1 MYVVKRDGHKEP
13 IMFDKITSRVRKLCY
28 SLNELVDP
36 VKVSMRVIE
45 GLYDGVTTSELDNLA
60 AEIAATMTT
69 THPDYAKLAARISV
83 SNLHKNTKKSFS
95 ETMSDLYTYVN
106 PRTNKK
112 APLLSDETYKIIAKN
127 AEFLDSTIIYN
138 RDFHYDYFGFK
149 TLERSYL
156 LKLNGKV
163 AERPQHMLMR
173 VSIGIHMEDLD
184 SAIETYNLM
193 SKKYFTH
200 ATPTL
205 FNSGTPKPQ
214 MSSCFL
220 LTTKDDSI
228 DGIYDTLKQTAKI
241 SQSAGGIGLS
251 IHNIR
256 ATGSYIAGTNGTSN
270 GIVPMLRV
278 FNDTARYV
286 DQGGG
291 KRKGSFALY
300 LETWH
305 ADIFDFLELKKN
317 HGKEEMRARD
327 LFYAMW
333 ISDLFMKRVEEDDKW
348 TLMCPNECPGLQDC
362 HGNEFDKLYLKYE
375 SKNKG
380 RKTIR
385 ARDLWE
391 KILESQIETGTPYM
405 LYKDAANRKSNQK
418 NLGTIRSSN
427 LCTEIIEYT
436 STDEVAV
443 CNLASIALPMFIEE
457 NAFDHKELFR
467 VTKQVTKN
475 LNRVIDRNY
484 YPVPEA
490 QNSNFRHRPVGLGV
504 QGLAD
509 AFISLRMPFT
519 SDEAKKLNQEIFETI
534 YFAALTAS
542 MEEAQKDGAY
552 KTYKGSPISKGEFQ
566 HNLWGVEDSEL
577 SGRWDWGN
585 LRKEIKKHGVRN
597 SLLVAPMPTA
607 STSQILGNNEC
618 FEPYTSN
625 IYTRRVLSGEFIVVN
640 KHLLEDLVKLG
651 LWTEDLKQEL
661 MKANGSVQNID
672 IIPEDIKELYKT
684 VWELSMKDIIDMSR
698 QRGYF
703 IDQSQSLN
711 LFMEGATTAKL
722 TSMHFY
728 AWKSGLKTGMYYL
741 RTKSA
746 VDAIKFTLDNKKKK
760 EPVKEIVET
769 DVAISAAAPKSASKS
784 ASKSAPKSAPKSAS
798 KPAANPSNI
807 EVEPLAPEELKEM
820 LKKAKESEDDDCLMC
835 GS

>member
-1 MYVVKRDGHKEP
+1 MFVLKRDGRKEP
-13 IMFDKITSRVRKLCY
+13 IMFDKITARIRKLNY
-28 SLNELVDP
+28 GLNPLVDP
-36 VKVSMRVIE
+36 VRVAMRVIE

-95 ETMSDLYTYVN
+95 ETMTDLYLYVN
-106 PRTNKK
+106 PRTGKK
-112 APLLSDETYKIIAKN
+112 APLLSDEVHDIIQKN
-127 AEFLDSTIIYN
+127 ADKLDSSIIYN
-138 RDFHYDYFGFK
+138 RDFGYDFFGFK

-156 LKLNGKV
+156 LKLNGV
-163 AERPQHMLMR
+163 IAERPQHMLMR
-173 VSIGIHMEDLD
+173 VSIGIHLEDIEAAL
-184 SAIETYNLM
+184 ETYELM
-193 SKKYFTH
+193 SKRYFTH

-220 LTTKDDSI
+220 LTMKDDSI

-251 IHNIR
+251 IHNVR

-291 KRKGSFALY
+291 KRKGSFAIY
-300 LETWH
+300 VEPWH

-333 ISDLFMKRVEEDDKW
+333 TPDLFMKRVEENADW
-348 TLMCPNECPGLQDC
+348 TLMCPNECPDLYNV
-362 HGNEFDKLYLKYE
+362 HGDEFDAMYLKYE
-375 SKNKG
+375 SEG
-380 RKTIR
+380 RGRRTIK

-427 LCTEIIEYT
+427 LCTEIMEYT
-436 STDEVAV
+436 APDEVAV
-443 CNLASIALPMFIEE
+443 CNLASIALPMFVKEG
-457 NAFDHKELFR
+457 AFDHQALYD
-467 VTKQVTKN
+467 VTVRVTKN

-484 YPVPEA
+484 YPVIEA

-509 AFISLRMPFT
+509 TFIMLRLPFT
-519 SDEAKKLNQEIFETI
+519 SDEAKKLNQEIFETL
-534 YFAALTAS
+534 YFAAVTAS
-542 MEEAQKDGAY
+542 SEEAKNEGPY
-552 KTYKGSPISKGEFQ
+552 ETYKGSPISKGEFQ
-566 HNLWGVEDSEL
+566 HNLWGIKDEEL
-577 SGRWDWGN
+577 SGRWDWGK
-585 LRKEIKKHGVRN
+585 LRKTVKKQGVRN

-607 STSQILGNNEC
+607 STSQILGKNEC

-625 IYTRRVLSGEFIVVN
+625 IYTRRVPVSYT
-640 KHLLEDLVKLG
+640 HL
-651 LWTEDLKQEL
+651 
-661 MKANGSVQNID
+661 
-672 IIPEDIKELYKT
+672 
-684 VWELSMKDIIDMSR
+684 
-698 QRGYF
+698 
-703 IDQSQSLN
+703 
-711 LFMEGATTAKL
+711 
-722 TSMHFY
+722 
-728 AWKSGLKTGMYYL
+728 
-741 RTKSA
+741 
-746 VDAIKFTLDNKKKK
+746 TLPTN
-760 EPVKEIVET
+760 
-769 DVAISAAAPKSASKS
+769 
-784 ASKSAPKSAPKSAS
+784 
-798 KPAANPSNI
+798 
-807 EVEPLAPEELKEM
+807 
-820 LKKAKESEDDDCLMC
+820 
-835 GS
+835 

>member
-1 MYVVKRDGHKEP
+1 MFVVKRDGHKEP
-13 IMFDKITSRVRKLCY
+13 IMFDKITARVRKLCY
-28 SLNELVDP
+28 SLNTLVDP

-95 ETMSDLYTYVN
+95 ETMKDLYEYIN
-106 PRTNKK
+106 PRTEKK
-112 APLLSDETYKIIAKN
+112 APLLSDEVYKIIKKN
-127 AEFLDSTIIYN
+127 AELLDSTIIYN
-138 RDFHYDYFGFK
+138 RDFNYDYFGFK

-173 VSIGIHMEDLD
+173 VSIGIHMDDLD

-220 LTTKDDSI
+220 LTTKSDSI

-251 IHNIR
+251 IHDIR

-291 KRKGSFALY
+291 KRKGSFAIY

-333 ISDLFMKRVEEDDKW
+333 ISDLFMKRVEEDSSW
-348 TLMCPNECPGLQDC
+348 TLMCPNECPGLSDS
-362 HGNEFDKLYLKYE
+362 HGDKFEKLYKKYE
-375 SKNKG
+375 SENKG
-380 RKTIR
+380 RKSIR
-385 ARDLWE
+385 ARELWE

-405 LYKDAANRKSNQK
+405 LYKDSANRKSNQK
-418 NLGTIRSSN
+418 NLGTIKSSN
-427 LCTEIIEYT
+427 LCTEILEYT
-436 STDEVAV
+436 SPDEIAV
-443 CNLASIALPMFIEE
+443 CNLASIALPMFIKDKD
-457 NAFDHKELFR
+457 FDHQELFR

-475 LNRVIDRNY
+475 LNKVIDRNY

-490 QNSNFRHRPVGLGV
+490 EKSNFRHRPIGLGV

-509 AFISLRMPFT
+509 AFIKLRMPFT

-534 YFAALTAS
+534 YFAAMTAS
-542 MEEAQKDGAY
+542 MEESKKDGPY
-552 KTYKGSPISKGEFQ
+552 KTYKGSPVSKGEFQ
-566 HNLWGVEDSEL
+566 HNMWGIKDEEL
-577 SGRWDWGN
+577 SGRWKWGE
-585 LRKEIKKHGVRN
+585 LKKQVKKHGIRN

-625 IYTRRVLSGEFIVVN
+625 IYTRRVLSGEFIIVN
-640 KHLLEDLVKLG
+640 KHLLEDLVGLG
-651 LWTEDLKQEL
+651 LWTEELKQAL
-661 MKANGSVQNID
+661 MKANGSIQQID
-672 IIPEDIKELYKT
+672 IIPNEIKELYKT

-698 QRGYF
+698 HRGYF

-711 LFMEGATTAKL
+711 LFMEGATMAKL

-746 VDAIKFTLDNKKKK
+746 VDAIKFTLDNKK
-760 EPVKEIVET
+760 EEQPVKQNVSSKAVVSESVK
-769 DVAISAAAPKSASKS
+769 SKAAPA
-784 ASKSAPKSAPKSAS
+784 AP
-798 KPAANPSNI
+798 
-807 EVEPLAPEELKEM
+807 VEPLTPEELKEM
-820 LKKAKESEDDDCLMC
+820 LAKSKENEDDDCLMC

>member
-1 MYVVKRDGHKEP
+1 MYVLKRDGRKEP
-13 IMFDKITSRVRKLCY
+13 IMFDKITARIKKLCY
-28 SLNELVDP
+28 SFNPLVDP
-36 VKVSMRVIE
+36 VRVAMRVIE

-69 THPDYAKLAARISV
+69 THPDYASLAARISV
-83 SNLHKNTKKSFS
+83 SNLHKNTIKSFS
-95 ETMSDLYTYVN
+95 ETMKDLHDYVN
-106 PRTNKK
+106 PITGKK
-112 APLLSDETYKIIAKN
+112 ASLISDEVYKVIKKN
-127 AEFLDSTIIYN
+127 AEELDSKIIYN
-138 RDFHYDYFGFK
+138 RDFGYDYFGFK

-156 LKLNGKV
+156 LKINGQIV
-163 AERPQHMLMR
+163 ERPQHMLMR
-173 VSIGIHMEDLD
+173 VSVGIHLDDLEAVID
-184 SAIETYNLM
+184 TYELM

-220 LTTKDDSI
+220 LTMQDDSI

-256 ATGSYIAGTNGTSN
+256 STGSYISGTNGTSN

-291 KRKGSFALY
+291 KRKGSFAIY
-300 LETWH
+300 IEPWH
-305 ADIFDFLELKKN
+305 SDIFDFLDLKKN

-333 ISDLFMKRVEEDDKW
+333 LPDLFMKRVEKNAKW
-348 TLMCPNECPGLQDC
+348 TLMCPNECPGLYDC
-362 HGNEFDKLYLKYE
+362 HGDEFDKLYLKYE
-375 SKNKG
+375 KQSKG
-380 RKTIR
+380 RKTIK
-385 ARDLWE
+385 ARELWE

-405 LYKDAANRKSNQK
+405 LYKDSANRKSNQK

-427 LCTEIIEYT
+427 LCTEILEYT
-436 STDEVAV
+436 SKDEIAV
-443 CNLASIALPMFIEE
+443 CNLASIALPMFVEKGE
-457 NAFDHKELFR
+457 FNHQKLYD
-467 VTKQVTKN
+467 VTIRVTKN
-475 LNRVIDRNY
+475 LNKVIDRNY
-484 YPVPEA
+484 YPVKEA
-490 QNSNFRHRPVGLGV
+490 ENSNFRHRPIGLGV

-509 AFISLRMPFT
+509 AFIQLRMPFT
-519 SDEAKKLNQEIFETI
+519 SEKAKELNQDIFETL
-534 YFAALTAS
+534 YFAALNAS
-542 MEEAQKDGAY
+542 VEESKKDGPY

-566 HNLWGVEDSEL
+566 HNMWGVEDKEL
-577 SGRWDWGN
+577 SGRWNWGK
-585 LRKEIKKHGVRN
+585 LRKDVLKHGVRN

-625 IYTRRVLSGEFIVVN
+625 LYTRRVLSGEFIIVN
-640 KHLLEDLVKLG
+640 KHLLKDLVELG
-651 LWTEDLKQEL
+651 LWNEDMKQEL
-661 MKANGSVQNID
+661 MRSNGSIQD
-672 IIPEDIKELYKT
+672 IKQIPDELKELYRT
-684 VWELSMKDIIDMSR
+684 VWEMSMKDIIDMAR
-698 QRGYF
+698 HRGYF

-711 LFMEGATTAKL
+711 LFMEGATMSKL

-746 VDAIKFTLDNKKKK
+746 VDAIKFTLEKKDKA
-760 EPVKEIVET
+760 EVEETAEAETVEIVEIVEKVEAAEEVKIT
-769 DVAISAAAPKSASKS
+769 RTEKAKTIKSKAKPVAV
-784 ASKSAPKSAPKSAS
+784 
-798 KPAANPSNI
+798 KP
-807 EVEPLAPEELKEM
+807 LTPEELKQIISQS
-820 LKKAKESEDDDCLMC
+820 KENEDDDCLMC

>member
-1 MYVVKRDGHKEP
+1 MFVVKRDGHKEP
-13 IMFDKITSRVRKLCY
+13 VMFDKITARIRKLCY
-28 SLNELVDP
+28 GLNSLVDP
-36 VKVSMRVIE
+36 VRVSMRVIE

-60 AEIAATMTT
+60 AEVAATMTT
-69 THPDYAKLAARISV
+69 SHPDYTNLASRISV

-95 ETMSDLYTYVN
+95 ETMADLYNYVN
-106 PRTNKK
+106 PRTGKK
-112 APLLSDETYKIIAKN
+112 APLLSDEVYKVIKKN
-127 AEFLDSTIIYN
+127 AEKLDSTIIYN
-138 RDFHYDYFGFK
+138 RDYNYDYFGYK

-156 LKLNGKV
+156 LKLNGLV
-163 AERPQHMLMR
+163 VERPQHMLMR
-173 VSIGIHMEDLD
+173 VSVGIHYDDLD

-193 SKKYFTH
+193 SKKFFTH

-214 MSSCFL
+214 LSSCFL
-220 LTTKDDSI
+220 LTMKDDSI

-256 ATGSYIAGTNGTSN
+256 STGSYIAGTNGTSN

-291 KRKGSFALY
+291 KRKGSFAIY
-300 LETWH
+300 IEPWH
-305 ADIFDFLELKKN
+305 SDIFDFLDLKKN

-333 ISDLFMKRVEEDDKW
+333 IPDLFMKRVESNGDW
-348 TLMCPNECPGLQDC
+348 TLMCPNECPGLYDC
-362 HGNEFDKLYLKYE
+362 HSDEFEKLYLKYE
-375 SKNKG
+375 SDEKG
-380 RKTIR
+380 RKTIK
-385 ARDLWE
+385 ARELWE

-405 LYKDAANRKSNQK
+405 LYKDACNRKSNQK

-427 LCTEIIEYT
+427 LCTEILEYT
-436 STDEVAV
+436 SKDEIAV
-443 CNLASIALPMFIEE
+443 CNLASIALPMFVK
-457 NAFDHKELFR
+457 NNSFDHKELFK
-467 VTKQVTKN
+467 VTKRVTKN
-475 LNRVIDRNY
+475 LNKVIDRNY
-484 YPVPEA
+484 YPVKEA
-490 QNSNFRHRPVGLGV
+490 ENSNFRHRPIGLGV

-509 AFISLRMPFT
+509 TFIKLRMPFT
-519 SDEAKKLNQEIFETI
+519 CDEAKVLNQEIFETI
-534 YFAALTAS
+534 YFAAMTAS
-542 MEEAQKDGAY
+542 MEEAIKDGPY
-552 KTYKGSPISKGEFQ
+552 KSYKGSPVSKGEFQ
-566 HNLWGVEDSEL
+566 HNMWGVKDDEL
-577 SGRWDWGN
+577 SGRWDWDK
-585 LRKEIKKHGVRN
+585 LRKDVKKNGVRN

-651 LWTEDLKQEL
+651 LWNEELKQEL
-661 MKANGSVQNID
+661 MKANGSIQHIENI
-672 IIPEDIKELYKT
+672 PQDIKDLYKT
-684 VWELSMKDIIDMSR
+684 VWELSMKDIIDMAR
-698 QRGYF
+698 HRGYF

-711 LFMEGATTAKL
+711 LFMEGATMAKL

-746 VDAIKFTLDNKKKK
+746 VDAIKFTIDNTKK
-760 EPVKEIVET
+760 EEVVKEKFEAV
-769 DVAISAAAPKSASKS
+769 VSAPAAAAITPPPSAEET
-784 ASKSAPKSAPKSAS
+784 AQIP
-798 KPAANPSNI
+798 
-807 EVEPLAPEELKEM
+807 VEPLTPEELKEM
-820 LKKAKESEDDDCLMC
+820 IAKSKEGEQDDDCLMC

>member
-1 MYVVKRDGHKEP
+1 MFVLKRDGRKEP
-13 IMFDKITSRVRKLCY
+13 IMFDKITARIRKLNY
-28 SLNELVDP
+28 GLNPLVDP
-36 VKVSMRVIE
+36 VRVAMRVIE

-69 THPDYAKLAARISV
+69 SHPDYAKLAARISV

-95 ETMSDLYTYVN
+95 ETMTDLFEYVN
-106 PRTNKK
+106 PRTGKK
-112 APLLSDETYKIIAKN
+112 APLLSDEVHKIIKKN
-127 AEFLDSTIIYN
+127 ADKLDSSIIYN
-138 RDFHYDYFGFK
+138 RDFGYDFFGFK

-156 LKLNGKV
+156 LKLNGV
-163 AERPQHMLMR
+163 IVERPQHMLMR
-173 VSIGIHMEDLD
+173 VSIGIHLNDIE
-184 SAIETYNLM
+184 SALETYELM
-193 SKKYFTH
+193 SKRYFTH

-220 LTTKDDSI
+220 LTMKDDSI

-251 IHNIR
+251 IHNVR

-291 KRKGSFALY
+291 KRKGSFAIY
-300 LETWH
+300 VEPWH

-333 ISDLFMKRVEEDDKW
+333 TPDLFMKRVEQNVEW
-348 TLMCPNECPGLQDC
+348 TLMCPNECPDLYNV
-362 HGNEFDKLYLKYE
+362 HGDEFDALYLKYE
-375 SKNKG
+375 SEG
-380 RKTIR
+380 RGRRTIK
-385 ARDLWE
+385 ARELWE

-427 LCTEIIEYT
+427 LCTEIMEYT
-436 STDEVAV
+436 APDEVAV
-443 CNLASIALPMFIEE
+443 CNLASIALPMFVKDG
-457 NAFDHKELFR
+457 AFDHQALYD
-467 VTKQVTKN
+467 VTVQVTKN

-484 YPVPEA
+484 YPVIEA

-509 AFISLRMPFT
+509 TFIMLRLPFT
-519 SDEAKKLNQEIFETI
+519 SEEAKKLNQEIFETL
-534 YFAALTAS
+534 YFAAVTAS
-542 MEEAQKDGAY
+542 SEEAKKEGTY
-552 KTYKGSPISKGEFQ
+552 ETYKGSPISNGEFQ
-566 HNLWGVEDSEL
+566 HNLWGIKDEEL
-577 SGRWDWGN
+577 SGRWDWAS
-585 LRKEIKKHGVRN
+585 LRKKVKKQGVRN

-640 KHLLEDLVKLG
+640 KHLLEDLVDRG
-651 LWTEDLKQEL
+651 LWNEDMKHEL
-661 MKANGSVQNID
+661 MRNNGSVQSIEG
-672 IIPEDIKELYKT
+672 IPEDLKELYKT
-684 VWELSMKDIIDMSR
+684 VWEMSMKDIIDMSR
-698 QRGYF
+698 HRGYF

-711 LFMEGATTAKL
+711 LFMEGATMAKL

-728 AWKSGLKTGMYYL
+728 GWKSGLKTGMYYL

-746 VDAIKFTLDNKKKK
+746 VDAIKFTLDTK
-760 EPVKEIVET
+760 
-769 DVAISAAAPKSASKS
+769 PKSEVPKVEKS
-784 ASKSAPKSAPKSAS
+784 VGAVVTTAEV
-798 KPAANPSNI
+798 KPAKAPVP
-807 EVEPLAPEELKEM
+807 VEPLSPQELKQM
-820 LKKAKESEDDDCLMC
+820 LAQAKEGEDDDCLMC

>member
-1 MYVVKRDGHKEP
+1 MYVLKRDGRKEP
-13 IMFDKITSRVRKLCY
+13 IMFDKITARIKKLCY
-28 SLNELVDP
+28 SFNPLVDP
-36 VKVSMRVIE
+36 VRVAMRVIE

-69 THPDYAKLAARISV
+69 THPDYASLAARISV
-83 SNLHKNTKKSFS
+83 SNLHKNTIKSFS
-95 ETMSDLYTYVN
+95 ETMKDLHDYVN
-106 PRTNKK
+106 PITGKK
-112 APLLSDETYKIIAKN
+112 ASLISDEVYKVIKKN
-127 AEFLDSTIIYN
+127 AEELDSKIIYN
-138 RDFHYDYFGFK
+138 RDFGYDYFGFK

-156 LKLNGKV
+156 LKINGQIV
-163 AERPQHMLMR
+163 ERPQHMLMR
-173 VSIGIHMEDLD
+173 VSVGIHLDDLEAVTD
-184 SAIETYNLM
+184 TYELM

-220 LTTKDDSI
+220 LTMQDDSI

-256 ATGSYIAGTNGTSN
+256 STGSYISGTNGTSN

-291 KRKGSFALY
+291 KRKGSFAIY
-300 LETWH
+300 IEPWH
-305 ADIFDFLELKKN
+305 SDIFDFLDLKKN

-333 ISDLFMKRVEEDDKW
+333 LPDLFMKRVEKNAKW
-348 TLMCPNECPGLQDC
+348 TLMCPNECPGLYDC
-362 HGNEFDKLYLKYE
+362 HGDEFDKLYLKYE
-375 SKNKG
+375 KQSKG
-380 RKTIR
+380 RKTIK
-385 ARDLWE
+385 ARELWE

-405 LYKDAANRKSNQK
+405 LYKDSANRKSNQK

-427 LCTEIIEYT
+427 LCTEILEYT
-436 STDEVAV
+436 SKDEIAV
-443 CNLASIALPMFIEE
+443 CNLASIALPMFVEKGE
-457 NAFDHKELFR
+457 FNHQKLYD
-467 VTKQVTKN
+467 VTIRVTKN
-475 LNRVIDRNY
+475 LNKVIDRNY
-484 YPVPEA
+484 YPVKEA
-490 QNSNFRHRPVGLGV
+490 ENSNFRHRPIGIGV

-509 AFISLRMPFT
+509 AFIKLRMPFT
-519 SDEAKKLNQEIFETI
+519 SEKAKELNQDIFETL
-534 YFAALTAS
+534 YFAALNAS
-542 MEEAQKDGAY
+542 VEGSKKDGPY

-566 HNLWGVEDSEL
+566 HNMWGVEDKEL
-577 SGRWDWGN
+577 SGRWNWGK
-585 LRKEIKKHGVRN
+585 LRKDVLKHGVRN

-625 IYTRRVLSGEFIVVN
+625 LYTRRVLSGEFIIVN
-640 KHLLEDLVKLG
+640 KHLLKDLVELG
-651 LWTEDLKQEL
+651 LWNEDMKQEL
-661 MKANGSVQNID
+661 MRSNGSIQD
-672 IIPEDIKELYKT
+672 IKQIPDELKELYRT
-684 VWELSMKDIIDMSR
+684 VWEMSMKDIIDMAR
-698 QRGYF
+698 HRGYF

-711 LFMEGATTAKL
+711 LFMEGATISKL

-746 VDAIKFTLDNKKKK
+746 VDAIKFTLEKKDKA
-760 EPVKEIVET
+760 EVEETVEVET
-769 DVAISAAAPKSASKS
+769 V
-784 ASKSAPKSAPKSAS
+784 
-798 KPAANPSNI
+798 
-807 EVEPLAPEELKEM
+807 EVETVEAAEEVKITRTEKTKAGKSKEKPVAVKPLTPEELKQIISQS
-820 LKKAKESEDDDCLMC
+820 KENEDDDCLMC

>member
-1 MYVVKRDGHKEP
+1 MFVVKRDGHKEP
-13 IMFDKITSRVRKLCY
+13 VMFDKITARIKKLCY
-28 SLNELVDP
+28 GLNPLVDP
-36 VKVSMRVIE
+36 VRVSMRVIE

-60 AEIAATMTT
+60 AEVAATMTT
-69 THPDYAKLAARISV
+69 THPDYANLASRISV

-95 ETMSDLYTYVN
+95 QTMDDLYNYVN

-112 APLLSDETYKIIAKN
+112 APLLSDEVYKVIKKN
-127 AEFLDSTIIYN
+127 AEKLDSTIIYN
-138 RDFHYDYFGFK
+138 RDFNYDYFGFK

-156 LKLNGKV
+156 LKLNGV
-163 AERPQHMLMR
+163 TVERPQHMLMR
-173 VSIGIHMEDLD
+173 VSIGIHLDDLD
-184 SAIETYNLM
+184 AAIETYTLM

-214 MSSCFL
+214 LSSCFL
-220 LTTKDDSI
+220 LTMQDDSI
-228 DGIYDTLKQTAKI
+228 DGIYNTLKQTAKI

-291 KRKGSFALY
+291 KRKGSFAIY
-300 LETWH
+300 IEPWH
-305 ADIFDFLELKKN
+305 SDIFDFLELKKN

-333 ISDLFMKRVEEDDKW
+333 IPDLFMKRVESNEEW
-348 TLMCPNECPGLQDC
+348 TLMCPNECPGLYDT
-362 HGNEFDKLYLKYE
+362 HSEEFEKLYLKYE
-375 SKNKG
+375 KDQKG
-380 RKTIR
+380 RKTIK
-385 ARDLWE
+385 ARELWE
-391 KILESQIETGTPYM
+391 KILEAQIETGTPYM
-405 LYKDAANRKSNQK
+405 LYKDACNRKSNQK

-427 LCTEIIEYT
+427 LCTEILEYT
-436 STDEVAV
+436 SKDEIAV
-443 CNLASIALPMFIEE
+443 CNLASIALPMFVK
-457 NAFDHKELFR
+457 NNSFDHKELFK
-467 VTKQVTKN
+467 VTKRVTKN
-475 LNRVIDRNY
+475 LNKVIDRNY
-484 YPVPEA
+484 YPVKEA
-490 QNSNFRHRPVGLGV
+490 ENSNFRHRPIGLGV

-509 AFISLRMPFT
+509 TFIKLRMPFT
-519 SDEAKKLNQEIFETI
+519 CDDAKTLNQEIFETI

-542 MEEAQKDGAY
+542 MEEAIKDGAY
-552 KTYKGSPISKGEFQ
+552 KSYKGSPISKGEFQ
-566 HNLWGVEDSEL
+566 HNMWGIKDDEL
-577 SGRWDWGN
+577 SGRWDWDG
-585 LRKEIKKHGVRN
+585 LRKEIKKNGVRN

-607 STSQILGNNEC
+607 STAQILGNNEC

-651 LWTEDLKQEL
+651 LWTEELKQEL
-661 MKANGSVQNID
+661 MKANGSIQHID
-672 IIPEDIKELYKT
+672 GIPEDIKELYRT
-684 VWELSMKDIIDMSR
+684 VWELKMKDVIDMAR
-698 QRGYF
+698 HRGYF

-711 LFMEGATTAKL
+711 LFMEGATMAKL

-746 VDAIKFTLDNKKKK
+746 VDAIKFTLDNTKK
-760 EPVKEIVET
+760 EEKVKEE
-769 DVAISAAAPKSASKS
+769 VAATASVAEPPPTADAVS
-784 ASKSAPKSAPKSAS
+784 QIP
-798 KPAANPSNI
+798 
-807 EVEPLAPEELKEM
+807 VEPLTAEELKEM
-820 LKKAKESEDDDCLMC
+820 IEKNKNDEGDDCLMC

>member
-1 MYVVKRDGHKEP
+1 MFVVKRDGHKEP
-13 IMFDKITSRVRKLCY
+13 IMFDKITARVRKLCY
-28 SLNELVDP
+28 SLNTLVDP

-95 ETMSDLYTYVN
+95 ETMKDLYEYIN
-106 PRTNKK
+106 PRTEKK
-112 APLLSDETYKIIAKN
+112 APLLSDEVYKIIKKN
-127 AEFLDSTIIYN
+127 AELLDSTIIYN
-138 RDFHYDYFGFK
+138 RDFNYDYFGFK

-173 VSIGIHMEDLD
+173 VSIGIHMDDLD

-220 LTTKDDSI
+220 LTTKSDSI

-251 IHNIR
+251 IHDIR

-291 KRKGSFALY
+291 KRKGSFAIY

-333 ISDLFMKRVEEDDKW
+333 ISDLFMKRVEEDSSW
-348 TLMCPNECPGLQDC
+348 TLMCPNECPGLSDS
-362 HGNEFDKLYLKYE
+362 HGDKFEKLYKKYE
-375 SKNKG
+375 SENKG
-380 RKTIR
+380 RKSIR
-385 ARDLWE
+385 ARELWE

-405 LYKDAANRKSNQK
+405 LYKDSANRKSNQK
-418 NLGTIRSSN
+418 NLGTIKSSN
-427 LCTEIIEYT
+427 LCTEILEYT
-436 STDEVAV
+436 SPDEIAV
-443 CNLASIALPMFIEE
+443 CNLASIALPMFIKDKD
-457 NAFDHKELFR
+457 FDHQELFR

-475 LNRVIDRNY
+475 LNKVIDRNY

-490 QNSNFRHRPVGLGV
+490 EKSNFRHRPIGLGV

-509 AFISLRMPFT
+509 AFIKLRMPFT

-534 YFAALTAS
+534 YFAAMTAS
-542 MEEAQKDGAY
+542 MEESKKDGPY
-552 KTYKGSPISKGEFQ
+552 KTYKGSPVSKGEFQ
-566 HNLWGVEDSEL
+566 HNMWGIKDEEL
-577 SGRWDWGN
+577 SGRWKWGE
-585 LRKEIKKHGVRN
+585 LKKQVKKHGVRN

-625 IYTRRVLSGEFIVVN
+625 IYTRRVLSGEFIIVN
-640 KHLLEDLVKLG
+640 KHLLEDLVGLG
-651 LWTEDLKQEL
+651 LWTEELKQAL
-661 MKANGSVQNID
+661 MKANGSIQHID
-672 IIPEDIKELYKT
+672 IIPNEIKELYKT

-698 QRGYF
+698 HRGYF

-711 LFMEGATTAKL
+711 LFMEGATMAKL

-746 VDAIKFTLDNKKKK
+746 VDAIKFTLDNKK
-760 EPVKEIVET
+760 EEQPVKQNVSSKAVVSESVK
-769 DVAISAAAPKSASKS
+769 SKAAPA
-784 ASKSAPKSAPKSAS
+784 AP
-798 KPAANPSNI
+798 
-807 EVEPLAPEELKEM
+807 VEPLTPEELKEM
-820 LKKAKESEDDDCLMC
+820 LAKSKENEDDDCLMC

>member
-1 MYVVKRDGHKEP
+1 MYVVKRDGRKEP
-13 IMFDKITSRVRKLCY
+13 MMFDKITARVRKLCY
-28 SLNELVDP
+28 GLNELVDP
-36 VKVSMRVIE
+36 VKVAMRVIE

-60 AEIAATMTT
+60 AEIAATLTT
-69 THPDYAKLAARISV
+69 AHPDYAKLAARISV

-95 ETMSDLYTYVN
+95 EVMEDLYTYVN
-106 PRTNKK
+106 PRTGKK
-112 APLLSDETYKIIAKN
+112 APLLSDEVYKVISENK
-127 AEFLDSTIIYN
+127 EKLDSTIIYN
-138 RDFHYDYFGFK
+138 RDFGYDYFGFK

-156 LKLNGKV
+156 LKLNGQI

-173 VSIGIHMEDLD
+173 VSVGIHLEDID
-184 SAIETYNLM
+184 AAIETYELM

-220 LTTKDDSI
+220 LTMKEDSI

-291 KRKGSFALY
+291 KRKGSFAIY

-305 ADIFDFLELKKN
+305 ADIFDFLDLKKN

-333 ISDLFMKRVEEDDKW
+333 ISDLFMKRVQEDGEW
-348 TLMCPNECPGLQDC
+348 TLMCPNECPGLADT
-362 HGNEFDKLYLKYE
+362 HSEEFEALYTKYE
-375 SKNKG
+375 AEGKG
-380 RKTIR
+380 RKTIK
-385 ARDLWE
+385 ARELWE

-418 NLGTIRSSN
+418 NLGTIKSSN
-427 LCTEIIEYT
+427 LCTEIMEYT
-436 STDEVAV
+436 SPDEVAV
-443 CNLASIALPMFIEE
+443 CNLASIALPMFVK
-457 NAFDHKELFR
+457 NGAFDHKELFR
-467 VTKQVTKN
+467 ITKRVTKN
-475 LNRVIDRNY
+475 LNKVIDRNY
-484 YPVPEA
+484 YPVKEA
-490 QNSNFRHRPVGLGV
+490 ENSNFRHRPIGLGV

-509 AFISLRMPFT
+509 TFIKLRLPFT
-519 SDEAKKLNQEIFETI
+519 SDEAKQLNQDIFETL
-534 YFAALTAS
+534 YFAAVTAS
-542 MEEAQKDGAY
+542 MEEAKKDGAY
-552 KTYKGSPISKGEFQ
+552 ETYKGSPISEGEFQ
-566 HNLWGVEDSEL
+566 HNLWGIKDDEL
-577 SGRWDWGN
+577 SGNWKWDK
-585 LRKEIKKHGVRN
+585 LRKDVKKYGVRN

-640 KHLLEDLVKLG
+640 KHLLEDLVELG
-651 LWTEDLKQEL
+651 LWSEGLKQDI
-661 MKANGSVQNID
+661 MRANGSIQNID

-698 QRGYF
+698 HRGYF

-711 LFMEGATTAKL
+711 LFMEGATMAKL

-746 VDAIKFTLDNKKKK
+746 VDAIKFTLDTKKK
-760 EPVKEIVET
+760 EQPVAEVAEVEET
-769 DVAISAAAPKSASKS
+769 VIAQQRQKAAKNAEKFAQQKQAP
-784 ASKSAPKSAPKSAS
+784 
-798 KPAANPSNI
+798 NPV
-807 EVEPLAPEELKEM
+807 EVEPMSAEEM
-820 LKKAKESEDDDCLMC
+820 KALIAQAKANEGDDCLMC

>member
-13 IMFDKITSRVRKLCY
+13 VMFDKITDRIKKMSY
-28 SLNELVDP
+28 GLNPLVDP
-36 VKVSMRVIE
+36 VKVAMRVIE
-45 GLYDGVTTSELDNLA
+45 GLYDGVLTSELDNLA
-60 AEIAATMTT
+60 AETAATMTV
-69 THPDYAKLAARISV
+69 THPDYAQLAARIAV

-95 ETMSDLYTYVN
+95 ETMKDLYEYVN
-106 PRTNKK
+106 PRTGLK
-112 APLLSDETYKIIAKN
+112 APLISDEVYEVIEKH
-127 AEFLDSTIIYN
+127 AEELDSHIIYN
-138 RDFHYDYFGFK
+138 RDFNYDYFGFK

-156 LKLNGKV
+156 LRLNGKI

-173 VSIGIHMEDLD
+173 VSVGIHLNDIKNAL
-184 SAIETYNLM
+184 ETYELM

-205 FNSGTPKPQ
+205 FNAGTPKPQ

-220 LTTKDDSI
+220 LTMKDDSI

-251 IHNIR
+251 IHNVR
-256 ATGSYIAGTNGTSN
+256 ATGSYIRGTNGTSN

-291 KRKGSFALY
+291 KRKGSFAIY
-300 LETWH
+300 VEPWH

-333 ISDLFMKRVEEDDKW
+333 IPDLFMKRVEQGADW
-348 TLMCPNECPGLQDC
+348 TLMCPNECPGLCDV
-362 HGNEFDKLYLKYE
+362 HSEAFEELYTSYE
-375 SKNKG
+375 AQGKG
-380 RKTIR
+380 RKTVK
-385 ARDLWE
+385 ARELWD
-391 KILESQIETGTPYM
+391 KIVESQIETGTPYM

-427 LCTEIIEYT
+427 LCTEILEYT
-436 STDEVAV
+436 SPDEIAV
-443 CNLASIALPMFIEE
+443 CNLASLSLPMFVEKGE
-457 NAFDHKELFR
+457 FNHKKLFD
-467 VTKQVTKN
+467 VTKHVTKN
-475 LNRVIDRNY
+475 LNKVIDRNY
-484 YPVPEA
+484 YPVQEA
-490 QNSNFRHRPVGLGV
+490 ENSNMRHRPVGLGV

-509 AFISLRMPFT
+509 AFIMLRLPFA

-534 YFAALTAS
+534 YFAAVTAS
-542 MEEAQKDGAY
+542 MELAKVEGPYSSYQ
-552 KTYKGSPISKGEFQ
+552 GSPISEGLFQ
-566 HNLWGVEDSEL
+566 FNLWGLKDEDL
-577 SGRWDWGN
+577 SGRWNWEK
-585 LRKEIKKHGVRN
+585 LRKEVLKHGIRN

-607 STSQILGNNEC
+607 STSQILGNNEA

-640 KHLLEDLVKLG
+640 KHLLEDLVNLG
-651 LWTEDLKQEL
+651 LWNDDMKNEL
-661 MKANGSVQNID
+661 MYHNGSVQNID
-672 IIPEDIKELYKT
+672 GIPQELKELYKT

-698 QRGYF
+698 HRGYF

-711 LFMEGATTAKL
+711 LFLEDATMQKL

-746 VDAIKFTLDNKKKK
+746 RDAIKFTLTKKT
-760 EPVKEIVET
+760 ETNPVEKVAVQPET
-769 DVAISAAAPKSASKS
+769 AEAISAADFRAMIERSKN
-784 ASKSAPKSAPKSAS
+784 AG
-798 KPAANPSNI
+798 
-807 EVEPLAPEELKEM
+807 PE
-820 LKKAKESEDDDCLMC
+820 DCEMC

>member
-1 MYVVKRDGHKEP
+1 MYVLKRDGRKEP
-13 IMFDKITSRVRKLCY
+13 IMFDKITARIKKLCY
-28 SLNELVDP
+28 SFNPLVDP
-36 VKVSMRVIE
+36 VRVAMRVIE

-69 THPDYAKLAARISV
+69 THPDYASLAARISV
-83 SNLHKNTKKSFS
+83 SNLHKNTIKSFS
-95 ETMSDLYTYVN
+95 ETMKDLHDYVN
-106 PRTNKK
+106 PITGKK
-112 APLLSDETYKIIAKN
+112 ASLISDEVYKVIKKN
-127 AEFLDSTIIYN
+127 AEELDSKIIYN
-138 RDFHYDYFGFK
+138 RDFGYDYFGFK

-156 LKLNGKV
+156 LKINGQIV
-163 AERPQHMLMR
+163 ERPQHMLMR
-173 VSIGIHMEDLD
+173 VSVGIHLDDLEAVTD
-184 SAIETYNLM
+184 TYELM

-220 LTTKDDSI
+220 LTMQDDSI

-256 ATGSYIAGTNGTSN
+256 STGSYISGTNGTSN

-291 KRKGSFALY
+291 KRKGSFAIY
-300 LETWH
+300 IEPWH
-305 ADIFDFLELKKN
+305 SDIFDFLDLKKN

-333 ISDLFMKRVEEDDKW
+333 LPDLFMKRVEKNAKW
-348 TLMCPNECPGLQDC
+348 TLMCPNECPGLYDC
-362 HGNEFDKLYLKYE
+362 HGDEFDKLYLKYE
-375 SKNKG
+375 KQSKG
-380 RKTIR
+380 RKTIK
-385 ARDLWE
+385 ARELWE

-405 LYKDAANRKSNQK
+405 LYKDSANRKSNQK

-427 LCTEIIEYT
+427 LCTEILEYT
-436 STDEVAV
+436 SKDEIAV
-443 CNLASIALPMFIEE
+443 CNLASIALPMFVEKGE
-457 NAFDHKELFR
+457 FNHQKLYD
-467 VTKQVTKN
+467 VTVRVTKN
-475 LNRVIDRNY
+475 LNKVIDRNY
-484 YPVPEA
+484 YPVKEA
-490 QNSNFRHRPVGLGV
+490 ENSNFRHRPIGLGV

-509 AFISLRMPFT
+509 AFIKLRMPFT
-519 SDEAKKLNQEIFETI
+519 SEKAKELNQDIFETL
-534 YFAALTAS
+534 YFAALNAS
-542 MEEAQKDGAY
+542 VEESKKDGPY

-566 HNLWGVEDSEL
+566 HNMWGVEDKEL
-577 SGRWDWGN
+577 SGRWNWGK
-585 LRKEIKKHGVRN
+585 LRKDVLKHGVRN

-625 IYTRRVLSGEFIVVN
+625 LYTRRVLSGEFIIVN
-640 KHLLEDLVKLG
+640 KHLLKDLVELG
-651 LWTEDLKQEL
+651 LWNEDMKQEL
-661 MKANGSVQNID
+661 MRSNGSIQD
-672 IIPEDIKELYKT
+672 IKQIPDELKELYRT
-684 VWELSMKDIIDMSR
+684 VWEMSMKDIIDMAR
-698 QRGYF
+698 HRGYF

-711 LFMEGATTAKL
+711 LFMEGATISKL

-746 VDAIKFTLDNKKKK
+746 IDPIKFTLEKKDKA
-760 EPVKEIVET
+760 EVEEIVEVET
-769 DVAISAAAPKSASKS
+769 VEAAEEVKITRTEKTKAGKSKEKPVAV
-784 ASKSAPKSAPKSAS
+784 
-798 KPAANPSNI
+798 KP
-807 EVEPLAPEELKEM
+807 LTPEELKQIISQS
-820 LKKAKESEDDDCLMC
+820 KENEDDDCLMC